1 MLGRGLWFTHVLFR
15 FINRYHRRIMS
26 PLFLLATLM
35 SEPTSSFD
43 AITAAFPEPMLLGES
58 PLWHAEESAL
68 YWIDIPGRAVHR
80 LQPDSQQHQRWDM
93 PEEPG
98 SIVKHTQGG
107 LVVALRSG
115 MFHLHTGTGA
125 LSPML
130 AAPYD
135 TTRIRF
141 NDGRCDAA
149 GRFWCGTIYE
159 PRDREAGTL
168 YCFERNALRDA
179 HHPVTTSNGL
189 AFSPDQRLMYHSN
202 TPAHRIN
209 VYDYDLATGQT
220 SHCRLLRQ
228 FDSDKTA
235 PDYGGRPDGAAVDSE
250 GAYWCAMFEGARVL
264 RLSPQGDILQEIRLP
279 ARCPTMVAFGG
290 ADLRTL
296 YITTGRNGRSEA
308 ELAQYPLS
316 GYVLAVQVDV
326 AGRLEYSYRP

>member
-1 MLGRGLWFTHVLFR
+1 
-15 FINRYHRRIMS
+15 
-26 PLFLLATLM
+26 M

-80 LQPDSQQHQRWDM
+80 LQPDNQQHQRWDM

-98 SIVKHTQGG
+98 SIVKHAQGG
-107 LVVALRSG
+107 LVVALRTG

-130 AAPYD
+130 DAPYD
-135 TTRIRF
+135 IARIRF

-168 YCFERNALRDA
+168 YCFERNTLRDA

-228 FDSDKTA
+228 FDSDKSA

-316 GYVLAVQVDV
+316 GHVLAVRVDV

>member
-1 MLGRGLWFTHVLFR
+1 
-15 FINRYHRRIMS
+15 MS
-26 PLFLLATLM
+26 VSSAPLDAV
-35 SEPTSSFD
+35 TS
-43 AITAAFPEPMLLGES
+43 AFAEPMLLGES

-80 LQPDSQQHQRWDM
+80 LHPQSGQHQRWDM

-98 SIVKHTQGG
+98 SIVRHANGG
-107 LVVALRSG
+107 LVVALRTG
-115 MFHLHTGTGA
+115 MFHLQTGNGA

-130 AAPYD
+130 EAPYD
-135 TTRIRF
+135 TSRIRF

-179 HHPVTTSNGL
+179 HHAVTTSNGV

-220 SHCRLLRQ
+220 SNCRLLRQ
-228 FDSDKTA
+228 FASDKSA

-264 RLSPQGDILQEIRLP
+264 RLSPQGEILQEIAVP

-296 YITTGRNGRSEA
+296 YITTGRHGRSQA

-316 GYVLAVQVDV
+316 GQVLAVRVDV
-326 AGRLEYSYRP
+326 PGRLEYSYRP